1 MTEENKYE
9 RLPTNMLPQVKE
21 QIQQRIEALTNV
33 VKTQQEALEKS
44 LQGVKDQLEEAENDH
59 EWQYK
64 ARVSDK
70 VLRKLARKVR

>member
-1 MTEENKYE
+1 MAEENKYE

-44 LQGVKDQLEEAENDH
+44 LQGVKDQ
-59 EWQYK
+59 
-64 ARVSDK
+64 
-70 VLRKLARKVR
+70 